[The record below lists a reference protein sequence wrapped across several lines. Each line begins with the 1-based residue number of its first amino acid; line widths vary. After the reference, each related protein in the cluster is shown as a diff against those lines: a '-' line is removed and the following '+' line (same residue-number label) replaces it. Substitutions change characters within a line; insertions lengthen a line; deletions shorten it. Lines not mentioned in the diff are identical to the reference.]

1 MHRDHLEFLHV
12 TLIHRHTL
20 SIIRPTEAPQMIRTM
35 FTTAMAMLVGAGLVV
50 AQATWYPSRWGADD
64 QRGAANRVTAARV
77 LEAKNLI
84 TRGQTYQLG
93 RVYESGMPIFGTRHY
108 SLRIPKVFG
117 PNGTNQMFY
126 HDEII
131 SGELGQIG
139 TQFDGLG
146 HVGIGDLFYNGNRG
160 SEFARAEGLTKL
172 GIENVGALVTRGV
185 LIDIAAFKGVPM
197 LEGGYEITLS
207 DLEGCLA
214 AREHHDPI
222 GRRRAV
228 PHRVGSVVD
237 ERQSPLQ
244 SKRTWHRPR
253 GRSVSG
259 RPRNHDGWLRH
270 VGRRSR
276 AQSGRLAGVPGA
288 PALIPRNGIY
298 IFENLA
304 TEALA
309 RDNAYE
315 FAFFFA
321 PLRLKGATGSP
332 GIHWRFDDA
341 RAHPLRRESQWPI

>member
-1 MHRDHLEFLHV
+1 
-12 TLIHRHTL
+12 
-20 SIIRPTEAPQMIRTM
+20 MIRTM
-35 FTTAMAMLVGAGLVV
+35 LTTATAMLVAAALVV
-50 AQATWYPSRWGADD
+50 AQTTWYPSRWGADD
-64 QRGAANRVTAARV
+64 QRGAGNRMTAAKV

-160 SEFARAEGLTKL
+160 SEFAKAEGLTKL
-172 GIENVGALVTRGV
+172 GVENVGALVTRGV
-185 LIDIAAFKGVPM
+185 LLDIAAFKGVPM
-197 LEGGYEITLS
+197 LEGGYEITLA
-207 DLEGCLA
+207 DLEGALRRENVTIRSGDVVLFHTGWGSLWMKDNVRFNQSAPGIGLA
-214 AREHHDPI
+214 VGQYLVDREITMAGSDTWAVE
-222 GRRRAV
+222 AV
-228 PHRVGSVVD
+228 PNPDAS
-237 ERQSPLQ
+237 
-244 SKRTWHRPR
+244 
-253 GRSVSG
+253 
-259 RPRNHDGWLRH
+259 
-270 VGRRSR
+270 
-276 AQSGRLAGVPGA
+276 LAFPVHQL
-288 PALIPRNGIY
+288 LIPRNGIY

-304 TEALA
+304 TEVLA

-332 GIHWRFDDA
+332 GN
-341 RAHPLRRESQWPI
+341 PLAVR

>member
-1 MHRDHLEFLHV
+1 M
-12 TLIHRHTL
+12 T
-20 SIIRPTEAPQMIRTM
+20 RTI
-35 FTTAMAMLVGAGLVV
+35 FTTAMAMLVAAGMVA

-64 QRGAANRVTAARV
+64 QRGAANRMTAAKV

-160 SEFARAEGLTKL
+160 SEFAKAEGLTKL
-172 GIENVGALVTRGV
+172 GVENVGPLVTRGV
-185 LIDIAAFKGVPM
+185 LVDVAAFKGVPM
-197 LEGGYEITLS
+197 LAGGYEITVA
-207 DLEGCLA
+207 DLEGALRRENTTVRTGDAVLFHTGWGSLWMKDNDKFNQSAPGIGLA
-214 AREHHDPI
+214 AAQYLVEHEIVMAGSDTW
-222 GRRRAV
+222 AV
-228 PHRVGSVVD
+228 EVVPNPD
-237 ERQSPLQ
+237 ASIAFAVHQL
-244 SKRTWHRPR
+244 
-253 GRSVSG
+253 
-259 RPRNHDGWLRH
+259 
-270 VGRRSR
+270 
-276 AQSGRLAGVPGA
+276 
-288 PALIPRNGIY
+288 LIPRNGIY

-304 TEALA
+304 TEVLA

-332 GIHWRFDDA
+332 GN
-341 RAHPLRRESQWPI
+341 PLAIR